1 MGEPFVLQL
10 VIFWMSSAFSSLLSA
25 VALTAAML
33 MSESPTSMSS
43 APDAR
48 VQFVLHPASER
59 GHADHGWLN
68 TYHSFS
74 FAGWHD
80 PKKMHFGALRVLN
93 DDDVAGGG
101 GFGTH
106 PHDNMEIVTI
116 PTSGALEHKDS
127 MGNSSVIRTGDVQ
140 AMTAGTGIRHSEF
153 NHSSSEAVRFFQVWI
168 YPDARDLAPGYDQ
181 KKYELGAANDGFTT
195 LVTPD
200 GSAGVRIHQNAYF
213 QLGNFKAGHT
223 VEYAVHGA
231 GQGVY
236 VMVVKG
242 EAEVLGQK
250 LGRRDA
256 MGVWDAASLSLTASS
271 DCELLLIEV
280 PMQW

>member
-1 MGEPFVLQL
+1 MLMKSPGFT
-10 VIFWMSSAFSSLLSA
+10 LLSQ
-25 VALTAAML
+25 AAMMAVL
-33 MSESPTSMSS
+33 LLIPETPNSMNSVTDSE
-43 APDAR
+43 
-48 VQFVLHPASER
+48 VQFVLHRASER
-59 GHADHGWLN
+59 GHANHGWLD

-116 PTSGALEHKDS
+116 PMSGALEHKDS
-127 MGNSSVIRTGDVQ
+127 MGNSSVIQTGDVQ

-153 NHSSSEAVRFFQVWI
+153 NHSASEAVRFFQVWI
-168 YPDARDLAPGYDQ
+168 YPNERELTPRYDQ
-181 KKYELGAANDGFTT
+181 QKYDVGAADNGFTT

-200 GSAGVRIHQNAYF
+200 GSAGVRIHQNAWF
-213 QLGNFKAGHT
+213 QWATCAGHRT
-223 VEYAVHGA
+223 SCFVRKDRAYA
-231 GQGVY
+231 
-236 VMVVKG
+236 MV
-242 EAEVLGQK
+242 
-250 LGRRDA
+250 GRRGRDSGARTADA
-256 MGVWDAASLSLTASS
+256 IGVWDGYDILASQ

-280 PMQW
+280 PMQDAGNGWSASGVCG

>member
-1 MGEPFVLQL
+1 MSWMNANILNR
-10 VIFWMSSAFSSLLSA
+10 VIAICSA
-25 VALTAAML
+25 VLAFTFPPFQTMNDSTPSGA
-33 MSESPTSMSS
+33 
-43 APDAR
+43 
-48 VQFVLHPASER
+48 QFVLHREADR
-59 GHADHGWLN
+59 GHADHGWLD
-68 TYHSFS
+68 THHSFS

-153 NHSSSEAVRFFQVWI
+153 NHSASEAVRFFQVWI
-168 YPDARDLAPGYDQ
+168 YPNERDLTPRYDQ
-181 KKYELGAANDGFTT
+181 KKYDVGAVNDGFTT

-200 GSAGVRIHQNAYF
+200 GSAGVRIHQNAWF
-213 QLGNFKAGHT
+213 NLGNFSAGHRAQ
-223 VEYAVHGA
+223 YDVHGA

-236 VMVVKG
+236 VMVVEG
-242 EAEVLGQK
+242 EAEILGQT

-256 MGVWDAASLSLTASS
+256 IGVWDVASLDIQATAS
-271 DCELLLIEV
+271 CELLLIEV
-280 PMQW
+280 PMRW

>member
-1 MGEPFVLQL
+1 MNATLFHRFIAV
-10 VIFWMSSAFSSLLSA
+10 SSA
-25 VALTAAML
+25 ALAFIFHPFQTMNDSTP
-33 MSESPTSMSS
+33 SE
-43 APDAR
+43 A
-48 VQFVLHPASER
+48 QFVLHREAER
-59 GHADHGWLN
+59 GHANHGWLD
-68 TYHSFS
+68 THHSFS

-140 AMTAGTGIRHSEF
+140 AMTAGTGVRHSEF
-153 NHSSSEAVRFFQVWI
+153 NHSADEAVRFFQIWI
-168 YPDARDLAPGYDQ
+168 YPSQRDLTPRYDQ
-181 KKYELGAANDGFTT
+181 KKYDVGAANDGFST
-195 LVTPD
+195 LVSPD
-200 GSAGVRIHQNAYF
+200 GSQGVRIHQNAWL
-213 QLGNFKAGHT
+213 QLGNFSKGHQT
-223 VEYAVHGA
+223 TYALHGS

-236 VMVVKG
+236 AMVVEG
-242 EAEVLGQK
+242 EAQILGQQ

-256 MGVWDAASLSLTASS
+256 IGVWDVNQVDIMASE

>member
-1 MGEPFVLQL
+1 M
-10 VIFWMSSAFSSLLSA
+10 MSPSKPILSQAVGLTLLF
-25 VALTAAML
+25 LTPQTH
-33 MSESPTSMSS
+33 SPMNVST
-43 APDAR
+43 D
-48 VQFVLHPASER
+48 VQAQFILHRASDR
-59 GHADHGWLN
+59 GHANHGWLD
-68 TYHSFS
+68 THHSFS

-101 GFGTH
+101 GFGAH

-153 NHSSSEAVRFFQVWI
+153 NHSASEAVRFFQVWI
-168 YPDARDLAPGYDQ
+168 YPNQRDLTPRYDQ
-181 KKYELGAANDGFTT
+181 QQYDVGAANDGFTT

-200 GSAGVRIHQNAYF
+200 GSAGVRIHQNAWF
-213 QLGNFKAGHT
+213 QLGNFKSGHQT
-223 VEYAVHGA
+223 SYVLHGQ

-236 VMVVKG
+236 AMVVEG
-242 EAEVLGQK
+242 EAEILGQT

-256 MGVWDAASLSLTASS
+256 IGVWDASSVEILASQ

>member
-1 MGEPFVLQL
+1 MMPNGFAL
-10 VIFWMSSAFSSLLSA
+10 FSQ
-25 VALTAAML
+25 AAMMAVL
-33 MSESPTSMSS
+33 LLFPENPSSMNSPSDTQT
-43 APDAR
+43 
-48 VQFVLHPASER
+48 QFVLHRASER
-59 GHADHGWLN
+59 GHANHGWLDAH
-68 TYHSFS
+68 HSFS

-93 DDDVAGGG
+93 DDVIAGGG

-116 PTSGALEHKDS
+116 PTAGALEHKDS

-153 NHSSSEAVRFFQVWI
+153 NHNADEAVRLFQVWV
-168 YPDARDLAPGYDQ
+168 YPNKRDLTPRYDQ
-181 KKYELGAANDGFTT
+181 QKYDVGAADNGFTT

-200 GSAGVRIHQNAYF
+200 GSAGVRIHQNAWF
-213 QLGNFKAGHT
+213 QLGNFSAGHQT
-223 VEYAVHGA
+223 SYSLHGK

-236 VMVVKG
+236 AMVVEG
-242 EAEVLGQK
+242 EAEILGQT
-250 LGRRDA
+250 LGLRDA
-256 MGVWDAASLSLTASS
+256 IGVWDAESVDILASQ
-271 DCELLLIEV
+271 DCQLLLIEV

>member
-1 MGEPFVLQL
+1 
-10 VIFWMSSAFSSLLSA
+10 MSVS
-25 VALTAAML
+25 T
-33 MSESPTSMSS
+33 
-43 APDAR
+43 D
-48 VQFVLHPASER
+48 VQAQYVFHPAADR
-59 GHADHGWLN
+59 GHADHGWLD
-68 TYHSFS
+68 THHSFS

-116 PTSGALEHKDS
+116 PTLGALEHKDS

-153 NHSSSEAVRFFQVWI
+153 NHSAEEAVRFFQVWV
-168 YPDARDLAPGYDQ
+168 YPNQRDLTPRYDQ
-181 KKYELGAANDGFTT
+181 KRYDVGAPDDGFTT

-200 GSAGVRIHQNAYF
+200 GSSGVRIHQNAWF
-213 QLGNFKAGHT
+213 NLGNFSAGHEA
-223 VEYAVHGA
+223 EYALHGQ

-236 VMVVKG
+236 VMVVEG
-242 EAEVLGQK
+242 EAEILGQT

-256 MGVWDAASLSLTASS
+256 IGVWDTGSLNIRATQS
-271 DCELLLIEV
+271 CELLLIEV
-280 PMQW
+280 PMRW

>member
-1 MGEPFVLQL
+1 MLMKSPGFT
-10 VIFWMSSAFSSLLSA
+10 LLSQ
-25 VALTAAML
+25 AAMMAVL
-33 MSESPTSMSS
+33 LLIPETPNSMNSVTDSE
-43 APDAR
+43 
-48 VQFVLHPASER
+48 VQFVLHRASER
-59 GHADHGWLN
+59 GHANHGWLD

-116 PTSGALEHKDS
+116 PMSGALEHKDS
-127 MGNSSVIRTGDVQ
+127 MGNSSVIQTGDVQ

-153 NHSSSEAVRFFQVWI
+153 NHSASEAVRFFQVWI
-168 YPDARDLAPGYDQ
+168 YPNERELTPRYDQ
-181 KKYELGAANDGFTT
+181 QKYDVGAADNGFTT

-200 GSAGVRIHQNAYF
+200 GSAGVRIHQNAWF
-213 QLGNFKAGHT
+213 HIGRLSAGWNEH
-223 VEYAVHGA
+223 YALHGA
-231 GQGVY
+231 GQGLY
-236 VMVVKG
+236 AMVLEG
-242 EAEVLGQK
+242 EATVAGQP

-256 MGVWDAASLSLTASS
+256 VGLWDTPTVKIEANQDTL
-271 DCELLLIEV
+271 LLLIEV

>member
-1 MGEPFVLQL
+1 MPTELTLFSQTAMMATLLLFPEIPSQ
-10 VIFWMSSAFSSLLSA
+10 MNSSSS
-25 VALTAAML
+25 
-33 MSESPTSMSS
+33 
-43 APDAR
+43 DAD
-48 VQFVLHPASER
+48 VQFVLHRASER
-59 GHADHGWLN
+59 GHANHGWLD
-68 TYHSFS
+68 THHSFS

-127 MGNSSVIRTGDVQ
+127 MGNSSVIQTGDVQ

-153 NHSSSEAVRFFQVWI
+153 NHSASEAVRFFQVWI
-168 YPDARDLAPGYDQ
+168 YPNERELTPRYDQ
-181 KKYELGAANDGFTT
+181 QKYDVGAADNGFTT

-200 GSAGVRIHQNAYF
+200 GSAGVRIHQNAWF
-213 QLGNFKAGHT
+213 QLGNFSAGHRT
-223 VEYAVHGA
+223 SYVLHGK

-236 VMVVKG
+236 AMVVEG
-242 EAEVLGQK
+242 EAEILGQT

-256 MGVWDAASLSLTASS
+256 IGVWDAESMDILASQ

-280 PMQW
+280 PMRW